1 MTKVGITDHGITTR
15 TPDNIML
22 GAGVIYRDFEWDDA
36 LGKWQGEILGATSGG
51 NKLSIVPK
59 MIDLEL
65 DGAVVSV
72 ERISDVKMGEEA
84 TIETSLV
91 ELTPDMVAKAVIGSM
106 GDGEEEDFK
115 HIRSKPGLE
124 PGDFY
129 DNLAFVGRKTDGS
142 AIIVGGSII
151 MPIAIRT
158 EATTMSITMNGRNMK
173 NPMMNPW
180 VNSPSIKAGMMI
192 ESGMS
197 SGVSKTNPPARSAN
211 NATSLSLTWS
221 RINRLIGAMPRAMAS
236 SIDISGRRPRTC
248 MERIS
253 GQPEHPAER

>member
-142 AIIVGGSII
+142 AIIVVFEKALVTGGLTLEGKNGEKSAFSVTIKCVA
-151 MPIAIRT
+151 PIND
-158 EATTMSITMNGRNMK
+158 E
-173 NPMMNPW
+173 
-180 VNSPSIKAGMMI
+180 
-192 ESGMS
+192 
-197 SGVSKTNPPARSAN
+197 GVSYTTLPYHIYTKD
-211 NATSLSLTWS
+211 TSGL
-221 RINRLIGAMPRAMAS
+221 NG
-236 SIDISGRRPRTC
+236 
-248 MERIS
+248 
-253 GQPEHPAER
+253 